1 MIQPRVPLLVTL
13 ALATLAAAC
22 KENGGPAPDGA
33 AGTGGSGGRG
43 GAGGADTGGSGGG
56 GTGGSAGRDAGTAR
70 DAATP
75 DTALPDRPDSGRMDA
90 APDSSPD
97 AGMNARQLWFS
108 GPDGDFHLLDKEPED
123 PF

>member
-1 MIQPRVPLLVTL
+1 MIRPRVPLLVTL

-43 GAGGADTGGSGGG
+43 GGGGSGGG
-56 GTGGSAGRDAGTAR
+56 GGGGGGGSAGRDAATAR
-70 DAATP
+70 DAASP

-97 AGMNARQLWFS
+97 AGTNPRQLWFS